1 MPYFAW
7 NTAVF
12 CLLQIM
18 NMSAEETKMLAGH
31 MGHSL
36 NIHVNHYSAQL
47 SILERTKVA
56 RILTAVQNGSMK
68 CLNTPTDLSKVR
80 VDDKDVVC
88 KEGKF
93 TPFISPCLIAKHG
106 CSNKYKY

>member
-1 MPYFAW
+1 
-7 NTAVF
+7 
-12 CLLQIM
+12 
-18 NMSAEETKMLAGH
+18 MSAEETKMLAGH

-68 CLNTPTDLSKVR
+68 CLNTPTDLSKVQ
-80 VDDKDVVC
+80 VDDKDVVGLC

-93 TPFISPCLIAKHG
+93 TPSISPCMIAKHG
-106 CSNKYKY
+106 CSNKYKCVPNFPV